1 MAAKL
6 LIILPAVVAAF
17 LAAVVLGQDSDAVPS
32 VLPGGSDEILEKP
45 YKDGF
50 SCEGQGYGYYADV
63 ENNCQV
69 FHICLP
75 IEDNEGKVQEYAKWS
90 FVCGNGTV
98 FDQQSLTCNHK
109 DDAFPCAESPSLYG
123 AVEFGKVDKE

>member
-6 LIILPAVVAAF
+6 LIIVPVLAAF
-17 LAAVVLGQDSDAVPS
+17 WLAVLGQDSDVPS

-45 YKDGF
+45 YKDSF

-63 ENNCQV
+63 DNNCQV

-75 IEDNEGKVQEYAKWS
+75 IEDNEGKVTEYAKWS

-109 DDAFPCAESPSLYG
+109 DDAFPCAESPSLFG
-123 AVEFGKVDKE
+123 AVEFGKVDAKE

>member
-6 LIILPAVVAAF
+6 FIIVPVLAAF
-17 LAAVVLGQDSDAVPS
+17 LLAVLGQDSDVPS

-45 YKDGF
+45 YKDSF

-63 ENNCQV
+63 DNNCQV

-75 IEDNEGKVQEYAKWS
+75 IEDNEGKVIEYAKWS

-109 DDAFPCAESPSLYG
+109 DDAFPCAESPSLFG
-123 AVEFGKVDKE
+123 AVEFGKVEPKTE